1 MNICR
6 EFIIREVLDYELN
19 NDINI
24 FDELGQANLFIILD
38 LIKLGNKCD
47 DADAESILNKA
58 IDEYGFDKTV
68 EKLAYE
74 LIGKE
79 PSEEDKKQDNKKYSS
94 FSEVL
99 EDFYNSVQTV
109 DHNFGLNEFW
119 NISTKYLYK
128 YADGVQKRYINDK
141 NLELQSQY
149 SNAIMFGQMLAGKLK
164 ECPQL
169 NDDGTIKQKTLL
181 DKIKELQA
189 GGVGNGTKR

>member
-1 MNICR
+1 MNICK

-24 FDELGQANLFIILD
+24 FDELAQANLFIILD
-38 LIKLGNKCD
+38 LIQLGNKCD
-47 DADAESILNKA
+47 DAEAESILNRA
-58 IDEYGFDKTV
+58 IEEYGFNETV
-68 EKLAYE
+68 KKLAYE

-79 PSEEDKKQDNKKYSS
+79 PGEEDQKQDTKNYSS

-99 EDFYNSVQTV
+99 EEFYNSIQTV

-119 NISTKYLYK
+119 NISTRYMYK
-128 YADGVQKRYINDK
+128 YADGVQKRFINDK
-141 NLELQSQY
+141 NIELQSQFT
-149 SNAIMFGQMLAGKLK
+149 NAILVGQMLAGKLK

-169 NDDGTIKQKTLL
+169 NEDGTIKQKTLL